1 MCEAIYMTL
10 RIDRW
15 IRVSNRRG

>member
-1 MCEAIYMTL
+1 L

-15 IRVSNRRG
+15 IRQIHRSSPQRGCTR